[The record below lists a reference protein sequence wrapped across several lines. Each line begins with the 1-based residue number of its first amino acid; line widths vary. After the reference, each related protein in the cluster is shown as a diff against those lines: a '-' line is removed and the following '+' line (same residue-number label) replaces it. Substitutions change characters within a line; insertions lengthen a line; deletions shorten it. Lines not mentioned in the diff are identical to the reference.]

1 MTEPRIIPPGG
12 GSVAAIR
19 NFATATKVSAEDTG
33 GQYSVLEHTL
43 APGFV
48 AMPMHRHLRESKTF
62 YVLAGGISV
71 KLRERVFAAK
81 AGTTLFIPAGTQ
93 HTMWNARPEDPK
105 ERGGRGP
112 GETARFLAVV
122 APGGLERYYEKVASF
137 IREGGKPDVPSIL
150 AASAEHGVEIDMLSL
165 LDIIERHKV
174 ELA

>member
-19 NFATATKVSAEDTG
+19 NFATVTKVGAEDSG

-43 APGFV
+43 APGYV
-48 AMPMHRHLRESKTF
+48 AMPVHRHLRESKTF
-62 YVLAGGISV
+62 YVVAGGISV
-71 KLRERVFAAK
+71 QLGERVVSAK
-81 AGTTLFIPAGTQ
+81 PGATVFIPAGTR
-93 HTMWNARPEDPK
+93 HTIWNARPEDRK

-122 APGGLERYYEKVASF
+122 VPGGLERYYEKVASF

-150 AASAEHGVEIDMLSL
+150 EASAEHGVEIDMLSL